1 MLKIKKQT
9 KWVAKRSLAIM
20 MLVGWIG
27 LTSVIFYEFADKAQ
41 AAVKNAGVLEIS
53 YPGVGPLFSID
64 NAAPGMNEPRTVTIK
79 NNGSKAHS
87 LSIATQGSLGSLAAE
102 TIIETRNTTDNSLIW
117 SKKLNAIAA
126 FPNSTQILSSIDPG
140 ATAQIDIIAILP
152 TSLDNNYQN
161 TSTLIFDFIVG
172 NEDTDENEDGGGGG
186 GTTDGID
193 RTTNDGGG
201 TDGTA
206 NGDTDDTATS
216 GVDSAT
222 GSETNAQPELP
233 AGIGGGAEGL
243 TLRTSR
249 GAAVGQEPV
258 DDPADTIRIAD
269 FTQGEVLGV
278 SANNGEVK
286 SASCATNLWWWILLL
301 ILAVVLV
308 IYGFFVRYGDRLWK
322 YVPPIIAALAIYLIY
337 LIINKDC
344 CTESIWCKYF
354 WLIDLLI
361 LITYSIIVSL
371 FKIKEKKLAEDKIIP
386 PIERT

>member
-1 MLKIKKQT
+1 
-9 KWVAKRSLAIM
+9 M

-27 LTSVIFYEFADKAQ
+27 LTALIFYESADKAQ

-53 YPGVGPLFSID
+53 YPGSGPLFAID

-87 LSIATQGSLGSLAAE
+87 LAIATQGSLGSLASE

-161 TSTLIFDFIVG
+161 TSTLVFDFIVG
-172 NEDTDENEDGGGGG
+172 NEDTDENEGGENTDGGGG
-186 GTTDGID
+186 GTTEDTD
-193 RTTNDGGG
+193 ETTNDDGGI
-201 TDGTA
+201 
-206 NGDTDDTATS
+206 DDTATS

-222 GSETNAQPELP
+222 GGETNAQPELP
-233 AGIGGGAEGL
+233 AGIGGGTEGL

-249 GAAVGQEPV
+249 SAAVGQESA
-258 DDPADTIRIAD
+258 DDPADIIKIAD
-269 FTQGEVLGV
+269 FPQDEVLGISV
-278 SANNGEVK
+278 DNGEVK
-286 SASCATNLWWWILLL
+286 GVSCATNPWWWILLL

-322 YVPPIIAALAIYLIY
+322 YVPPIIAALITYLIY

-361 LITYSIIVSL
+361 LITYLIIISL
-371 FKIKEKKLAEDKIIP
+371 FKIKEKKLAEDKIP
-386 PIERT
+386 PPSIIT